1 MNEEL
6 IDLHYSPIMVRVIRW
21 RRMRLAEH
29 AARMGERKSVYRA
42 FVGGNL
48 RERNYLEHPGRER
61 TIILKWIFRKWVG
74 GVGVYGMD

>member
-6 IDLHYSPIMVRVIRW
+6 IDLHYSPITVRVIRW

-29 AARMGERKSVYRA
+29 AARMGERKSVYRV

-48 RERNYLEHPGRER
+48 RERDYLEHPG
-61 TIILKWIFRKWVG
+61 
-74 GVGVYGMD
+74 